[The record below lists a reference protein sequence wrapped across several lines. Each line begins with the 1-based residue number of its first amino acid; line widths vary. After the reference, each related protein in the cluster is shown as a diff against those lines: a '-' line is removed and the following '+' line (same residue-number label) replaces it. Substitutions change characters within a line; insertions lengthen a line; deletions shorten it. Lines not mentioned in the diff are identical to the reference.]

1 MLHVVEE
8 YPQKENIG
16 NLVINVFA
24 GNLRIQLLP
33 FTLASKNPNLSRIRV
48 FR

>member
-1 MLHVVEE
+1 MSPELPSPIPLAVMHMAGGRNR
-8 YPQKENIG
+8 NIK
-16 NLVINVFA
+16 LV
-24 GNLRIQLLP
+24 P